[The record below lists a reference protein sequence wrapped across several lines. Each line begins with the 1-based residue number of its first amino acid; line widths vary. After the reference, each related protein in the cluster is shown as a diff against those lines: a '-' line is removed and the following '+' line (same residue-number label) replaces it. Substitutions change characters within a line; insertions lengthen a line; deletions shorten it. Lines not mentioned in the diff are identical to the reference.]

1 MFALSTILALASI
14 TLAGPVQK
22 ILADDGGPSRPN
34 DPDFPL
40 PAPLPFNTTLPGVD
54 YELIARL
61 RTSPNSV
68 TRHALLPDDAFKFDF
83 INPPNVP
90 FAKLEGRGGTLVN
103 AISLTMPALIGNGA
117 AAAIGFTKP
126 CGFNTPHTHN
136 RATELA
142 IIVKG
147 RMITEFVTETG
158 VRKIRAEHNTYSMAV
173 FPQGA
178 LHLEFNPDCDEMVFV
193 ATFNDEDPGLNTPAE
208 SLFLL
213 DDDFAGLA
221 LGLEFLEGA
230 DIDKFRHLVPATLAQ
245 GVESCLRRCGIKKNK
260 VEEGEL

>member
-1 MFALSTILALASI
+1 MFAFITFLVLTSTSLASP
-14 TLAGPVQK
+14 LQK
-22 ILADDGGPSRPN
+22 VLADGGGPPRPN

-40 PAPLPFNTTLPGVD
+40 LAPLPFNTTLPGID
-54 YELIARL
+54 YDLIAKL

-68 TRHALLPDDAFKFDF
+68 TRHALLQDDTFKFDF
-83 INPPNVP
+83 INPPDIP
-90 FAKLEGRGGTLVN
+90 FATLKGRGGTLVN
-103 AISLTMPALIGNGA
+103 AFSITMPALVSNGA

-126 CGFNTPHTHN
+126 CGFNTPYTHN

-142 IIVKG
+142 IVVKG

-158 VRKIRAEHNTYSMAV
+158 TRKIRAEHSTYSMAV

-213 DDDFAGLA
+213 NGNFAGLA
-221 LGLEFLEGA
+221 LGLEFLKGA

-245 GVESCLRRCGIKKNK
+245 GVESCLRRCGIAKNK
-260 VEEGEL
+260 VEGGEL